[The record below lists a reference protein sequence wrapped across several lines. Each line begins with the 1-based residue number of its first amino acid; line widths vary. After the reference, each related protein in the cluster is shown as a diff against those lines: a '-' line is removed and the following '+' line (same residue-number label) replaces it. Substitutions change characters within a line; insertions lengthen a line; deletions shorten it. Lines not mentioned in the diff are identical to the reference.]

1 MAITWGNI
9 ITGSKDTRKGKIG
22 IEATINTSKSTNTT
36 TYVTVSVYFAS
47 MYSLTDTN
55 NTYYY
60 NKDSTSATTSQ
71 GSVSINHSVATGSG
85 WSSSN
90 QTKIGSY
97 EHSYTRTTSAQTK
110 YFAAKITGIDNFGAS
125 NVSSVYTSV
134 SVPALASYAVS
145 YNANGGSGAPSN
157 QTKWYGTALTLSST
171 KPTRTGY
178 SFSKWNTAA
187 NGSGTSYNSGASYTG
202 NTALNLY
209 AQWTANT
216 YTVTFNANGG
226 TGAPAN
232 QTKTYGVNLTLSST
246 IPTRTNYN
254 FLGWATTSNAT
265 TAEYS
270 AGSTY
275 TTNAATTLYAV
286 WEVAYIKPRITNFT
300 VDRCN
305 QDGTPSDTGT
315 YALVKFDWEC
325 DLEVSN
331 VRIEWKVGSSSS
343 YSGDNG
349 KDISSSGKSGSV
361 SEIIGNGSL
370 SAEYTYNIRVGVA
383 DSVDSN
389 NDVKNL
395 NPMVLPIDIL
405 VGGTGVSIGKPATL
419 NETFDVAWNTQI
431 NGDLSNSGDAIIGGS
446 DSIVSLNG
454 EVVKVSTDMHFAHGF
469 GIYGQNADNV
479 ERSLMHINTS
489 NQYIFG
495 YGGYSNSEGTSI
507 YYGNE
512 VAIRSKGAIAITSPT
527 AGLNAR
533 QYGVNKVLWS
543 GAAYMNGSQSVTLSE
558 AISAQPNGVILI
570 WSYYQN
576 SAAESTNIVHTF
588 VPKYHVSV
596 FAGRGM
602 NCSTLSTDGNMWK
615 YLYISDTS
623 IAGYASNHTNPT
635 CGGVA
640 TKNIN
645 YVLRY
650 VIGV

>member
-47 MYSLTDTN
+47 MYSVTDTS

-60 NKDSTSATTSQ
+60 DAGKTSATTSK
-71 GSVSINHSVATGSG
+71 GSVSINHSVASGSG

-134 SVPALASYAVS
+134 SIPALASYTVS
-145 YNANGGSGAPSN
+145 YNANGGSGVPSN
-157 QTKWYGTALTLSST
+157 QTKWYGTTLTLSAT

-187 NGSGTSYNSGASYTG
+187 NGSGTSYNSGASYTA
-202 NTALNLY
+202 NAAVTLY

-270 AGSTY
+270 AGGTY
-275 TTNAATTLYAV
+275 TTNAAVTLYAV
-286 WEVAYIKPRITNFT
+286 WEVAYIRPRITNFT
-300 VDRCN
+300 VDRCDQN
-305 QDGTPSDTGT
+305 GTPSDIGT

-325 DLEVSN
+325 DLEVYN
-331 VRIEWKVGSSSS
+331 VRIEWKVSSASS

-349 KDISSSGKSGSV
+349 INIPSSGTNGSV
-361 SEIIGNGSL
+361 SEIIGDGAL

-383 DSVDSN
+383 DDIGSN
-389 NDVKNL
+389 NDVKNI
-395 NPMVLPIDIL
+395 NPMVLPIDVL
-405 VGGTGVSIGKPATL
+405 RGGTGVSIGKPSTSANKL
-419 NETFDVAWNTQI
+419 DVAWDTNIDGSLYANGNIHFNTNNTFMYGKAADNKSVALLGISGSNTLSFGWGCYTNKIGVTDIAGYDILHYVSNTASGADYYRPYFRKGDSFNVNIFVGGWVTTSNTQVCFLVPLAKPVI
-431 NGDLSNSGDAIIGGS
+431 GNPTVTASTLNGLIIRQNGS
-446 DSIVSLNG
+446 YTHGSAASTYAKPTSYSCSLNG
-454 EVVKVSTDMHFAHGF
+454 
-469 GIYGQNADNV
+469 N
-479 ERSLMHINTS
+479 
-489 NQYIFG
+489 
-495 YGGYSNSEGTSI
+495 
-507 YYGNE
+507 
-512 VAIRSKGAIAITSPT
+512 
-527 AGLNAR
+527 
-533 QYGVNKVLWS
+533 YGVLVTATFSTTTNS
-543 GAAYMNGSQSVTLSE
+543 INNEAAGIQWYGTL
-558 AISAQPNGVILI
+558 
-570 WSYYQN
+570 
-576 SAAESTNIVHTF
+576 TF
-588 VPKYHVSV
+588 S
-596 FAGRGM
+596 
-602 NCSTLSTDGNMWK
+602 
-615 YLYISDTS
+615 
-623 IAGYASNHTNPT
+623 
-635 CGGVA
+635 
-640 TKNIN
+640 
-645 YVLRY
+645 
-650 VIGV
+650 